1 MSVTNGDL
9 KVLIDNL
16 ATLFN
21 KHFVGGNYN
30 FTGRAGAFVFTHD
43 NFYFATLP
51 SPTVQTLGLTG
62 AVTELNFV
70 LDWIDHRNEV
80 VGQTITVR
88 LLDKDDN
95 FLAAKIA
102 TNNGYGYNV
111 TFNLPADLLAGVTNQ
126 DVRKLQVVSLNPTGN
141 TIAVG
146 QVNGATNISITGT
159 EFVDQVIP
167 DLIIQ
172 DLEAIKT
179 QTDRLPTR
187 ELNGLTVGNV
197 AKESTSSGSA
207 IFTAPTDQFTADG
220 TGVGY
225 GWFDNP
231 VEQLLG
237 IEEDILAVDFRLMYT
252 GSADGATI
260 LVELLDINKNVMSE
274 KQVQT
279 TTSGYQPAVFN
290 LPEDLATGV
299 TSLSVK
305 YLRVTGINADNRVY
319 FGTPFTVSITGQRSV
334 DTADNAG
341 ILLKLDEIQ
350 EELIDAEHKFDID
363 MNEFIFEPFSNETFG
378 FYRSA
383 SSNSE
388 NVFTQQLGLSG
399 NVDELT
405 FSLKWTDVITTIAK
419 DIRIDLQDKNNKTL
433 ATKTANTGTTG
444 VDVVFNLPV
453 DLNTDETSRLV
464 TQVKVTA
471 TAFTQLRSGKT
482 GRIISITG
490 VQKDAVLSN
499 LVDIK
504 SIVLSDTPKIDDIKT
519 QTDRLPTVTAN
530 DGTISGDVAKLS
542 IQTTGGGEGGF
553 SSVDRINLN
562 NVKTDVETLLHEY
575 NIVLP
580 ITSFPFTV
588 GGGLLDRLPFATQ
601 DLGIDENITAITITL
616 NWSNLVGGIEAFA
629 VDLLDIDG
637 IQVETFVMNPNQKF
651 YGNNINGT
659 TFTFDS
665 QFIKQIRFRQTG
677 LQGHIVV
684 GATNPYLNIT
694 GLATHAHENII
705 NKIDA
710 IKTETDGIKSQ
721 TDKVPDIKS
730 QTDKLSFI
738 QNDITGIKS
747 NVSVVKGDVV
757 SVKTET
763 DKIPTVLTNLDINK
777 TSIAA
782 NKTEID
788 LIKTQTDKVPSIIGE
803 VNNVKL
809 QTDKIP
815 ATIVKVDS
823 IKTQTDK
830 IPTVLTNQGGINDSI
845 NTNKTAIDAIK
856 LDTSRLPTIDTDG
869 VITGNVA
876 KQDEVIRTLDI
887 PTTAFVLT
895 KTGVTGN
902 YTYGTQSF
910 ETDAY
915 LTGITVVFTWSP
927 AVSGGSTFNMDL
939 LDKNDVVLETKEM
952 DVQQFYYGDSP
963 DGTTITFEP
972 QPVTKVRFTRL
983 SGNATIFVGTT
994 TNTLTLKATLA
1005 SVKQMLSINVEN
1017 VKIETDKIP
1026 TILTDVAS
1034 NKEGIELVG
1043 EVVSSNK
1050 NELVKVKTETDKIP
1064 TVLTNITANKT
1075 EIDLIK
1081 TQTDKVPATI
1091 TKIDAIKVQSDRLP
1105 TVTVDGVTSGD
1116 VAKESTQ
1123 DGGNIP
1129 ADFEAKVNAIKT
1141 QTDKTPATIVKVDA
1155 IKVQTDK
1162 VPATITKIDAIKVQ
1176 SDRLPTKTLSGVTSG
1191 DVAKETDTDIIDT
1204 VVDAVKV
1211 QTDKI
1216 PTVLTNQSGINDS
1229 INTNKTAI
1237 DAVKVDT
1244 GRMPTVDI
1252 AGVISTDIAK
1262 ESTQALNSF
1271 TSTDR
1276 GNLAEVKVQA
1286 DKIPTVLTNQGTINT
1301 SVGANNT
1308 AIAANKTEI
1317 DLIKTQT
1324 DKVPATIVKV
1334 DAIKVQTDRLPTV
1347 TVDGVTSGDVAKES
1361 TQDGGN
1367 IPADFEAKVNAIKTQ
1382 TDKTP
1387 ATIVKVDLIKTQTD
1401 KIPTVLTDI
1410 GVNKTAIGTNKAELD
1425 LIKIQTDRL
1434 PTKTLSGVTSGDV
1447 AKQTDLS
1454 NVIGTTNNIKTQTD
1468 KVPATIT
1475 KIDAIKTETDKI
1487 PTVLTNQ
1494 GTINTSIG
1502 TNKTEIDL
1510 IKTQTDKVP
1519 ATITKIDSIKT
1530 QTDKIPTVLT
1540 NQGTLSTSI
1549 GVNNTA
1555 IAANKTE
1562 IDLIKTQTD
1571 KMPVV
1576 VTDLN
1581 LTRQGIVANSESIL
1595 AVKVQTDRL
1604 PTKTVDSV
1612 VSGNVAKQDAIT
1624 ASFAANSLQNISIKA
1639 ETDKL
1644 PATIIK
1650 VDAIKLQTDRL
1661 PTLTD
1666 AGGVVTGDVAKE
1678 STQDGGN
1685 IPADFEQKVDDI
1697 KTQTDRL
1704 PTLTTNGVTT
1714 GDVAKESTLEATNE
1728 FTFDAPTYS
1737 FVFVPEVG
1745 EDYGSYGTSVV
1756 QDLGLD
1762 NDVKE
1767 LVLELSWTTSLP
1779 DQSTDTTVELL
1790 DDNNTALATKSF
1802 TTGAKGGKVTFKLPD
1817 DLNSGVTS
1825 QDVRFL
1831 KIKATAGGTTEILSG
1846 TAGRIL
1852 TINGIGLS
1860 VLTEDII
1867 KIKTQ
1872 TDRLPLSVTDSIISS
1887 DIALNSKDLSTTQK
1901 NKITGLSL
1909 NTAVN
1914 VAAIKGDTSVIN
1926 ADTTT
1931 IKIQN
1936 AAINADVDVVKA
1948 NTVTLKSEL
1957 LAVDTGVNTI
1967 KTQTDKIPSVK
1978 TQTDKIPATIE
1989 KIDAI
1994 KIQSDRLPTKTVGS
2008 VVSGDVAK
2016 ESTQTTDAF
2025 TAADRTAI
2033 GAIKTDT
2040 VALKTDSAAI
2050 KTDTTT
2056 LKSGQDEIKNDLI
2069 TLFNNTDDVQV
2080 EVDKIKVDTTE
2091 LLTTALT
2098 NAEKAKIQGLPSDL
2112 GNSLTAIKTDTTTLK
2127 GTTVNI
2133 KSDTTSLLNDT
2144 SVIKG
2149 DADSIESKI
2158 DTLEAGVDNIEID
2171 VNIIKNND
2179 LTTAQ
2184 KAKIDAI
2191 PLSIAADINDI
2202 EIKIDAI
2209 KVEVDN
2215 ITSVE
2220 TKIDALKIQ
2229 LTNKETGLSSTDK
2242 AELIAAII
2250 LTEQYDYQQTT
2261 TEFIVTD
2268 STNSDA
2274 VIARFTLSKDSEG
2287 NVTRR
2292 QLQ

>member
-16 ATLFN
+16 STLFN
-21 KHFVGGNYN
+21 KHFVGGNYS
-30 FTGRAGAFVFTHD
+30 FTGRKGSFVFTHD

-102 TNNGYGYNV
+102 TNNGYGYSI

-220 TGVGY
+220 TGNGF

-237 IEEDILAVDFRLMYT
+237 IEEDILAVDFRLMFS

-279 TTSGYQPAVFN
+279 TTSGYTPAVFN

-305 YLRVTGINADNRVY
+305 YLRVTGMNADNRVY

-399 NVDELT
+399 DVDELT

-419 DIRIDLQDKNNKTL
+419 DIKIELQDKNNKTL

-530 DGTISGDVAKLS
+530 DGVISGDVAKLS

-580 ITSFPFTV
+580 ITSFPFTA
-588 GGGLLDRLPFATQ
+588 GGGLIDRLPFATQ
-601 DLGIDENITAITITL
+601 DLGLDENITAITIII
-616 NWSNLVGGIEAFA
+616 NWSNFVGNLEAFA

-637 IQVETFVMNPNQKF
+637 IQRETFVMNGNTKF
-651 YGNNINGT
+651 YGNDINGT

-665 QFIKQIRFRQTG
+665 QFVKQIRFRQTG
-677 LQGHIVV
+677 IQSFIPV

-710 IKTETDGIKSQ
+710 IKTEADGIKTE
-721 TDKVPDIKS
+721 TDKITGVKS
-730 QTDKLSFI
+730 QTDKLTFI
-738 QNDITGIKS
+738 QNDVTGIKS
-747 NVSVVKGDVV
+747 NVNLIRGGVEGVKVQTDRLPIKTVSGVTSSDVAKETELDK
-757 SVKTET
+757 VKTET
-763 DKIPTVLTNLDINK
+763 DKISTVLTNIDINK
-777 TSIAA
+777 TSINA

-815 ATIVKVDS
+815 TTIIKVDS

-830 IPTVLTNQGGINDSI
+830 TPATITKV
-845 NTNKTAIDAIK
+845 DAIK
-856 LDTSRLPTIDTDG
+856 VQTDRLPVKTDG
-869 VITGNVA
+869 TTNITLQEIV
-876 KQDEVIRTLDI
+876 RSI
-887 PTTAFVLT
+887 PTTDFVIERL
-895 KTGVTGN
+895 N
-902 YTYGTQSF
+902 NDISFILYGEQVIDVERDLIALNINISWNTSF
-910 ETDAY
+910 STTETF
-915 LTGITVVFTWSP
+915 IIQ
-927 AVSGGSTFNMDL
+927 L
-939 LDKNDVVLETKEM
+939 LDENDVVLLSQSTVPTGTRYNNTSFTFDPLPIKKIKFIK
-952 DVQQFYYGDSP
+952 DVS
-963 DGTTITFEP
+963 TSAS
-972 QPVTKVRFTRL
+972 K
-983 SGNATIFVGTT
+983 IFVGTVGLNFSISANLAPT
-994 TNTLTLKATLA
+994 RIEILTRVDAIKT
-1005 SVKQMLSINVEN
+1005 
-1017 VKIETDKIP
+1017 ETDKIP
-1026 TILTDVAS
+1026 TILTDVAT
-1034 NKEGIELVG
+1034 NKSEIELVG

-1050 NELVKVKTETDKIP
+1050 TELVKVKTE
-1064 TVLTNITANKT
+1064 
-1075 EIDLIK
+1075 
-1081 TQTDKVPATI
+1081 
-1091 TKIDAIKVQSDRLP
+1091 
-1105 TVTVDGVTSGD
+1105 
-1116 VAKESTQ
+1116 
-1123 DGGNIP
+1123 
-1129 ADFEAKVNAIKT
+1129 
-1141 QTDKTPATIVKVDA
+1141 
-1155 IKVQTDK
+1155 
-1162 VPATITKIDAIKVQ
+1162 
-1176 SDRLPTKTLSGVTSG
+1176 
-1191 DVAKETDTDIIDT
+1191 
-1204 VVDAVKV
+1204 
-1211 QTDKI
+1211 TDKI

-1237 DAVKVDT
+1237 DAVKLDT
-1244 GRMPTVDI
+1244 SRLPTVDVG
-1252 AGVISTDIAK
+1252 GVISTDVAK
-1262 ESTQALNSF
+1262 ESTQLTNSF

-1276 GNLAEVKVQA
+1276 GNLAEVKVQV
-1286 DKIPTVLTNQGTINT
+1286 DKIPTVLTNQGTLST
-1301 SVGANNT
+1301 SIGTNNT
-1308 AIAANKTEI
+1308 AITANKTQI

-1324 DKVPATIVKV
+1324 DKVPATITKI
-1334 DAIKVQTDRLPTV
+1334 DSIKTQTDRLPTL
-1347 TVDGVTSGDVAKES
+1347 TVDGVTTGDVAKES

-1367 IPADFEAKVNAIKTQ
+1367 IPADFEAKVDAIKLQ

-1387 ATIVKVDLIKTQTD
+1387 ATIVKVDGIKTETD

-1475 KIDAIKTETDKI
+1475 KIDSIKTETDKV
-1487 PTVLTNQ
+1487 PA
-1494 GTINTSIG
+1494 TIVKVDSI
-1502 TNKTEIDL
+1502 KTE
-1510 IKTQTDKVP
+1510 TDKVP
-1519 ATITKIDSIKT
+1519 ATITKIDTIK
-1530 QTDKIPTVLT
+1530 I
-1540 NQGTLSTSI
+1540 
-1549 GVNNTA
+1549 
-1555 IAANKTE
+1555 
-1562 IDLIKTQTD
+1562 
-1571 KMPVV
+1571 
-1576 VTDLN
+1576 
-1581 LTRQGIVANSESIL
+1581 
-1595 AVKVQTDRL
+1595 QTDRL
-1604 PTKTVDSV
+1604 PVKTVLGV
-1612 VSGNVAKQDAIT
+1612 VSGDVAKETDTDIIDDVVDAVR
-1624 ASFAANSLQNISIKA
+1624 A
-1639 ETDKL
+1639 ETDKI
-1644 PATIIK
+1644 PATILKI
-1650 VDAIKLQTDRL
+1650 DAIKTQSDRL
-1661 PTLTD
+1661 PTLTATD
-1666 AGGVVTGDVAKE
+1666 GTVTGDVAKE

-1685 IPADFEQKVDDI
+1685 IPPDFEAKVDAI

-1704 PTLTTNGVTT
+1704 PTQTANGVTTGDTAKESTQLTSSFTPVDRGNLAEVKVQADKIPTVLTDIGVNKTAIDAIKVQTDRLPTLTDAGGVVT

-1779 DQSTDTTVELL
+1779 DQSTVTTVDLL

-1825 QDVRFL
+1825 QNVRFL
-1831 KIKATAGGTTEILSG
+1831 KIKATAGGLTEILSG

-1860 VLTEDII
+1860 ILTEDII

-1872 TDRLPLSVTDSIISS
+1872 TDRLPLNVVDSVISS

-1901 NKITGLSL
+1901 NKITGLTL
-1909 NTAVN
+1909 NTGVN
-1914 VAAIKGDTSVIN
+1914 IASIKDDTSSIQ
-1926 ADTTT
+1926 ADTTA

-1936 AAINADVDVVKA
+1936 VAITSDVDAVA
-1948 NTVTLKSEL
+1948 ADAITIKSNL
-1957 LAVDTGVNTI
+1957 STVDTNV
-1967 KTQTDKIPSVK
+1967 DSVK
-1978 TQTDKIPATIE
+1978 TQTDKIPTVITQTDKIPATIQ

-1994 KIQSDRLPTKTVGS
+1994 KVQSDRLPTKTVGS

-2033 GAIKTDT
+2033 GAIKADT
-2040 VALKTDSAAI
+2040 VILKTDSAAV
-2050 KTDTTT
+2050 KSDTTT

-2080 EVDKIKVDTTE
+2080 EVDKIKVDTSS
-2091 LLTTALT
+2091 LIGSALS

-2133 KSDTTSLLNDT
+2133 KSDTGKILDDTTLLKDGHVEINSQLDT
-2144 SVIKG
+2144 
-2149 DADSIESKI
+2149 IES
-2158 DTLEAGVDNIEID
+2158 GVDIIEGTTNSIS
-2171 VNIIKNND
+2171 NNE
-2179 LTTAQ
+2179 LTASQ

-2202 EIKIDAI
+2202 ETKIDAI
-2209 KVEVDN
+2209 KAEVDK

-2220 TKIDALKIQ
+2220 TKIDALKVQ
-2229 LTNKETGLSSTDK
+2229 LTNKETGLSSSDK
-2242 AELIAAII
+2242 ADLIAAIV
-2250 LTEQYDYQQTT
+2250 LTEQYDYQQTN

-2268 STNSDA
+2268 STNSNA
-2274 VIARFTLSKDSEG
+2274 VIARFTISKDGDG